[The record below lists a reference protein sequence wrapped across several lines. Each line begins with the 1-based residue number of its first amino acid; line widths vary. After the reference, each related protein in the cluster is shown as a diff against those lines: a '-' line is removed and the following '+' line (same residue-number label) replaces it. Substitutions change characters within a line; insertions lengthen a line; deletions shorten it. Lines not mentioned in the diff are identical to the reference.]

1 MTFPPS
7 WRRDLDS
14 RHWRILIA
22 SLLGRLFD
30 GYENFI
36 LFVLLAPALRDLL
49 TPEQLPDLTRYAGI
63 ILGVTVL
70 GRSAGGLLVGVLAD
84 YVGRRRTLL
93 MSYVLYAFS
102 TLISGLAP
110 SWVLLGLARCI
121 NGASLGGGLALGAT
135 LIAEAWPTALRS
147 RGQSWMQTAFG
158 AGGLLANGLWFFL
171 ASYTG
176 DAGWRWPFFLSSIP
190 AVLLVF
196 FTHRNVPE
204 SEAWIE
210 KNRERTELRTAE
222 GSATP
227 DAYTPGE
234 RAILGRFTLVALF
247 AQKDLRRSLLLCIL
261 MSFGTIGGYWAVST
275 WIPVYVETV
284 ARAGGY
290 TSMNWAALGGAVF
303 SLGSIPGYLAGGYL
317 AESWVGRR
325 GMLAFYF
332 TGSLVSIAAV
342 YLWADAPLSL
352 LIATFLHGF
361 FTQGQFV
368 WFAIYPPEL
377 FPTAVRGSA
386 IATVFNVARGLSLLA
401 PIFSGVLISQFGGYS
416 TMALTFGALYLL
428 ALVAVPFSAETR
440 GKPLPH

>member
-1 MTFPPS
+1 
-7 WRRDLDS
+7 
-14 RHWRILIA
+14 
-22 SLLGRLFD
+22 
-30 GYENFI
+30 
-36 LFVLLAPALRDLL
+36 
-49 TPEQLPDLTRYAGI
+49 
-63 ILGVTVL
+63 
-70 GRSAGGLLVGVLAD
+70 
-84 YVGRRRTLL
+84 
-93 MSYVLYAFS
+93 
-102 TLISGLAP
+102 
-110 SWVLLGLARCI
+110 
-121 NGASLGGGLALGAT
+121 LAL
-135 LIAEAWPTALRS
+135 AL
-147 RGQSWMQTAFG
+147 
-158 AGGLLANGLWFFL
+158 
-171 ASYTG
+171 
-176 DAGWRWPFFLSSIP
+176 FLSSIP